1 MQPYSE
7 YDQALLYTY
16 SCNWNQLMSLMVST
30 HDELFSKHIEHFL
43 HAFKYERDLEVINE
57 KLQSL
62 FQYIE
67 HAQNQIEGQSA
78 FF

>member
-1 MQPYSE
+1 MQSFSE

-16 SCNWNQLMSLMVST
+16 SCDWNQLMSLMVST
-30 HDELFSKHIEHFL
+30 RDEMFSKRIEHFL
-43 HAFKYERDLEVINE
+43 HAFKYERDLDVINE

-67 HAQNQIEGQSA
+67 HAQDQIEEHPS